1 MKKKNILGINIFK
14 RKITIFIFLIIVYL
28 ISLPSYY
35 SYLPTIPIYDNNE
48 AYEVER
54 ITKSRTNDMI
64 EYFKLTND
72 SVSYAF
78 KKYVNEDVNELNKM
92 YAHTTY
98 ICFLFK
104 WLINRPRPYQINSN
118 IDYFYTHTGLTPSL
132 PAGHAFQA
140 YYLSKVLSKKY
151 PEKKEL
157 FEEIAKK
164 CDDCRVYAGIHYPS
178 DGELSKKIVDFL
190 Y

>member
-1 MKKKNILGINIFK
+1 MYKNI
-14 RKITIFIFLIIVYL
+14 KIYIFLLVVYL
-28 ISLPSYY
+28 VGLPSYY

-48 AYEVER
+48 AYDVEK
-54 ITKSRTNDMI
+54 ITIGRTIADVRL
-64 EYFKLTND
+64 FRLTNE
-72 SVSYAF
+72 SVSPAF
-78 KKYVNEDVNELNKM
+78 TDHVKESIDELDILIDN
-92 YAHTTY
+92 TSY
-98 ICFLFK
+98 IILAFK
-104 WLINRPRPYQINSN
+104 WLINRPRPYQINNN
-118 IDYFYTHTGLTPSL
+118 IDYYDTHTGKTPSM

-178 DGELSKKIVDFL
+178 DGEFSKKIVDLL
-190 Y
+190 YFYI